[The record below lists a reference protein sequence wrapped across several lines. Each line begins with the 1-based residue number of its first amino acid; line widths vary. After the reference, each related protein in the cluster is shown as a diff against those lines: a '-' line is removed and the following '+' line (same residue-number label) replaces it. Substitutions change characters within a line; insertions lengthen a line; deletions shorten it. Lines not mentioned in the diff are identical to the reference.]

1 MVLPFRYHK
10 YMSYFGKLSWV
21 FFLFI
26 IYFLPISHCPVKSLQ
41 VSNGWQMNGSFE
53 GKILEISFLFCCL
66 YFFLIFLQLWTYFTR
81 FWQAKLIDLSTK
93 TNCAFLHNFFPILRI
108 LFYPFGQIVLRDWV
122 IEKIYMVWII
132 FLSLLYVNIRNIVKL
147 YCFPLEYKWQGHII
161 GTYHSAV
168 SWWS

>member
-10 YMSYFGKLSWV
+10 YMSYPGKLSWV

-26 IYFLPISHCPVKSLQ
+26 KYFLPISHCPVKSLQ

-93 TNCAFLHNFFPILRI
+93 TNCAFLHNFFSDTENFILSIWTNRTK
-108 LFYPFGQIVLRDWV
+108 R
-122 IEKIYMVWII
+122 
-132 FLSLLYVNIRNIVKL
+132 LSYREDLYGMNYISQSVV
-147 YCFPLEYKWQGHII
+147 CEY
-161 GTYHSAV
+161 S
-168 SWWS
+168 